1 MFKSWDV
8 KIDKEQSRYKRI
20 YRVLGIPMSDG
31 WEKLPKVEYVA
42 VAKRDMSKRLSVGI
56 SVVNTSSIGVEFYF
70 VYLFGAKKHIKVE
83 VSKKDSAD
91 SALALAHKIAQYL
104 DVKVVDYTVD

>member
-20 YRVLGIPMSDG
+20 YRVLGVPMSDG

-42 VAKRDMSKRLSVGI
+42 VSKREMTKRLSVGI
-56 SVVNTSSIGVEFYF
+56 SVVNTSTIGVQFYF
-70 VYLFGAKKHIKVE
+70 VYLFGDQKHIKVE
-83 VSKKDSAD
+83 VSKKDSAS
-91 SALALAHKIAQYL
+91 SALTLAHKIAQYL
-104 DVKVVDYTVD
+104 DVKVVDYTK

>member
-8 KIDKEQSRYKRI
+8 KIDKEQVRYKRI

-70 VYLFGAKKHIKVE
+70 VYLIGIKKSIKVE
-83 VSKKDSAD
+83 VSKKESVS
-91 SALALAHKIAQYL
+91 SALILADKIAQYL
-104 DVKVVDYTVD
+104 NVEVVDYTKE

>member
-20 YRVLGIPMSDG
+20 YRVLGGIPMSDG
-31 WEKLPKVEYVA
+31 WEKLPKVEYIA
-42 VAKRDMSKRLSVGI
+42 VTKRNMNKRLSVGI
-56 SVVNTSSIGVEFYF
+56 SVVNASTIGVEFYF

-83 VSKKDSAD
+83 VSKKDSAE
-91 SALALAHKIAQYL
+91 SALTLAHKIALYL
-104 DVKVVDYTVD
+104 DVKVVDHTK